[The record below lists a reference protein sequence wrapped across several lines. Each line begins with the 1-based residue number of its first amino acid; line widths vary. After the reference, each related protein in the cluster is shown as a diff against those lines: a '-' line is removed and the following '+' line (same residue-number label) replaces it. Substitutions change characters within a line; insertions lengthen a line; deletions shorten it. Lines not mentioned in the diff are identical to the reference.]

1 MLSAKP
7 RLRMAASVLG
17 ETGRDEEDALV
28 IGRIVRRVGER
39 SAYSKPDWGQ
49 GDAGE
54 DAQAP
59 LS

>member
-1 MLSAKP
+1 
-7 RLRMAASVLG
+7 MAASVLG

-39 SAYSKPDWGQ
+39 SAYSKPDRGQ

>member
-1 MLSAKP
+1 
-7 RLRMAASVLG
+7 MAASVLG